1 MEGARAQR
9 TGRAHLRV
17 PVDDMIFEIAKRP
30 AGQISVRK
38 AFFVSFCALQK
49 VTRSAR
55 DWHRKTA
62 MDGLQERQARATSQI
77 DKTERQAKTK
87 TKKKPANRGLSKSD
101 FALPG
106 YQPPLQQPNSNIY
119 KKPDNANK
127 NNPDNNNIGKLKF
140 RGHHDHHTEPLL
152 RCY

>member
-1 MEGARAQR
+1 MSATGRSAMEGARAQR

-62 MDGLQERQARATSQI
+62 MDGLQERQARATRQNDKPKQKPKKSPQTAGFPNQI
-77 DKTERQAKTK
+77 LPFQGTSH
-87 TKKKPANRGLSKSD
+87 PSSNRIPIS
-101 FALPG
+101 
-106 YQPPLQQPNSNIY
+106 IR
-119 KKPDNANK
+119 
-127 NNPDNNNIGKLKF
+127 NPITPI
-140 RGHHDHHTEPLL
+140 RIIPTITISVS
-152 RCY
+152 

>member
-77 DKTERQAKTK
+77 DKTDRQDRTTRQNDKPK
-87 TKKKPANRGLSKSD
+87 QKPKKSPQTAGFPNQILPFQGTSHPSSNRIPIS
-101 FALPG
+101 
-106 YQPPLQQPNSNIY
+106 IR
-119 KKPDNANK
+119 
-127 NNPDNNNIGKLKF
+127 NPITPI
-140 RGHHDHHTEPLL
+140 RIIPTITISVS
-152 RCY
+152 

>member
-77 DKTERQAKTK
+77 DKTERQARSTSQSNAKAK
-87 TKKKPANRGLSKSD
+87 TKKKARKPRAFQIRFCPSRVPAT
-101 FALPG
+101 
-106 YQPPLQQPNSNIY
+106 PP
-119 KKPDNANK
+119 A
-127 NNPDNNNIGKLKF
+127 
-140 RGHHDHHTEPLL
+140 TEFQYL
-152 RCY
+152 